1 MTQHKRWRGARRANG
16 MTTGRTMGI
25 ACGST
30 GVIAGV
36 VSGFIAGVLGFG
48 GIAQA
53 DDAVSLGEIAVQ
65 APPAVVGMP
74 GAPSVIREGTA
85 LFAHQDGG
93 TLGAALSGLPGLDST
108 WYGPNSNRPIVRGL
122 DGHRVAIEL
131 NGMPSFD
138 ASAVSYDHNAPVNP
152 LSLNKIEV
160 LRGPAALRYSGGA
173 AGGVIAAE
181 DDAIALRPVTGI
193 SGRVQLQGAS
203 ASRRLATATS
213 VDAGNGLYALH
224 VDGFASHA
232 GNYAAPGGYAGPSL
246 VNGRIDNSGSA
257 QRGGT
262 LGFSLTGE
270 RGAVGFSVGQTRDRY
285 GVIVDPATTIDMR
298 STNYALKA
306 ERRQVADW
314 LNSIRVSINHTNY
327 QHQELD
333 NGVPATT
340 FLNRGSSVRLDLN
353 SDALG
358 MNWDYGLQYTGFQFS
373 ALGDES
379 FLPVTHTR
387 QWAGF
392 AVGKG
397 ESGRWHY
404 SVGTRVERVSVAS
417 DGEGVSGV
425 TRFGTAQTQ
434 RSTPISASLSLAYE
448 FAPNWQAITTLSHNE
463 RAPAF
468 DELYAN
474 GPHDATAAYEL
485 GNPNLSRERSQ
496 TLEAGVRWQVAESK
510 FSATGYVSQYQN
522 FIGLMG
528 TNQCRDGDGAVVDCT
543 TADALP
549 EFDYQGVR
557 ARLVGAELS
566 TQHPLAQWGGQTL
579 SGRLTANALRADN
592 LSAGEPLPRIAPYAL
607 TPALIWRSGAI
618 AVELN
623 TPLVARQT
631 RVPATDTAGVT
642 PGYALVNLRA
652 SGSFAP
658 PLGNGRVGALWYV
671 SLDNLTNRTV
681 YAATSIDTMRL
692 LAPKPGRSLNAGIQL
707 AF

>member
-1 MTQHKRWRGARRANG
+1 MSRHWVSVAVLSAL
-16 MTTGRTMGI
+16 
-25 ACGST
+25 
-30 GVIAGV
+30 GVGV
-36 VSGFIAGVLGFG
+36 S
-48 GIAQA
+48 QA
-53 DDAVSLGEIAVQ
+53 DSVVDLGQIAID
-65 APPAVVGMP
+65 APPSVVGMP
-74 GAPSVIREGTA
+74 GEPTVVRAGAS
-85 LFAHQDGG
+85 LFTHQDGG
-93 TLGAALSGLPGLDST
+93 TLGAALAGLPGLDST

-122 DGHRVAIEL
+122 DGHRVAIL
-131 NGMPSFD
+131 TDGMPSLD

-181 DDAIALRPVTGI
+181 DDAIALRPVNGV
-193 SGRVQLQGAS
+193 SGRVQLQGDT

-232 GNYAAPGGYAGPSL
+232 GDYAAPGGYRGGSW
-246 VNGRIDNSGSA
+246 VDGRIDNSGSA

-262 LGFSLTGE
+262 LGFSLTGDQ
-270 RGAVGFSVGQTRDRY
+270 GAVGFSIGQTRDRY

-298 STNYALKA
+298 STQYAFKA

-314 LNSIRVSINHTNY
+314 LNSVQLSANHTNY

-340 FLNRGSSVRLDLN
+340 FLNRGNSLRLALN

-387 QWAGF
+387 QWSGF
-392 AVGKG
+392 AVGQG
-397 ESGRWHY
+397 AADRWHY
-404 SVGTRVERVSVAS
+404 SLGLRGERVSVSS
-417 DGEGVSGV
+417 DGEGASGV
-425 TRFGTAQTQ
+425 ARFGAAQTQ
-434 RSTPISASLSLAYE
+434 TSTPISASLSVAYE
-448 FAPNWQAITTLSHNE
+448 FAPNWQAIATLSHNE

-485 GNPNLSRERSQ
+485 GDPTLSRERSH
-496 TLEAGVRWQVAESK
+496 TLEAGLRWEAGEAK
-510 FSATGYVSQYQN
+510 FSTTGYISQYQN

-528 TNQCRDGDGAVVDCT
+528 TDRCRDGDGLVVACDA
-543 TADALP
+543 ADALP

-557 ARLVGAELS
+557 ARLVGVELS
-566 TQHPLAQWGGQTL
+566 AQHPLADWGAQKL
-579 SGRLTANALRADN
+579 SGRLTANILRADN
-592 LSAGEPLPRIAPYAL
+592 LTAGEPLPRIAPYSF
-607 TPALIWRSGAI
+607 TPALIWQMNPSVS
-618 AVELN
+618 VELN
-623 TPLVARQT
+623 AVLAARQT
-631 RVPATDTAGVT
+631 RVPATDTAGAT
-642 PGYALVNLRA
+642 PGYALVNLKA
-652 SGSFAP
+652 SGSLAP
-658 PLGNGRVGALWYV
+658 VLGTQAVGALWYV
-671 SLDNLTNRTV
+671 SLDNLTNRTA

-692 LAPKPGRSLNAGIQL
+692 LAPKPGRSLGAGVQL
-707 AF
+707 VF

>member
-1 MTQHKRWRGARRANG
+1 MHQRKRWV
-16 MTTGRTMGI
+16 T
-25 ACGST
+25 
-30 GVIAGV
+30 V
-36 VSGFIAGVLGFG
+36 GVLSVLGLG
-48 GIAQA
+48 GVQA
-53 DDAVSLGEIAVQ
+53 DEVANLGQIAVQ
-65 APPAVVGMP
+65 APPSVIGMP
-74 GAPSVIREGTA
+74 GEPTVVRDGAA
-85 LFAHQDGG
+85 LFSHQDGG

-122 DGHRVAIEL
+122 DGHRVVIVA
-131 NGMPSFD
+131 NGMPSLD

-173 AGGVIAAE
+173 AGGVISAT
-181 DDAIALRPVTGI
+181 DDAIALRPVTGVT
-193 SGRVQLQGAS
+193 GRVQLQADS
-203 ASRRLATATS
+203 ASHRLAAATS

-232 GNYAAPGGYAGPSL
+232 GNYDAPSGYRGGSL
-246 VNGRIDNSGSA
+246 VDGRIDNSGSA

-262 LGFSLTGE
+262 LGFSLTGD
-270 RGAVGFSVGQTRDRY
+270 RGAIGFSVGQTRDRY

-298 STNYALKA
+298 STTYALKA

-314 LNSIRVSINHTNY
+314 LNSIQLSVSHTNY

-333 NGVPATT
+333 DGVPATT
-340 FLNRGSSVRLDLN
+340 FRNRGSSVRLGLN

-358 MNWDYGLQYTGFQFS
+358 LNWDYGLQYTGFEFS

-379 FLPVTHTR
+379 FLPVTQTR

-392 AVGKG
+392 AVGQG
-397 ESGRWHY
+397 SFGRWHY
-404 SVGTRVERVSVAS
+404 SLGTRVERVSVESA
-417 DGEGVSGV
+417 GEGSSGV
-425 TRFGTAQTQ
+425 SRFGVAQTQ
-434 RSTPISASLSLAYE
+434 QSTPVSASLNLAYE
-448 FAPNWQAITTLSHNE
+448 FAPNWQVITTLSHNE
-463 RAPAF
+463 RAAAF

-485 GNPNLSRERSQ
+485 GDPNLSRERSH
-496 TLEAGVRWQVAESK
+496 TLEAGLRWQAGDAK

-528 TNQCRDGDGAVVDCT
+528 TDRCRDEDGAEVTCGM
-543 TADALP
+543 ADALP

-566 TQHPLAQWGGQTL
+566 AQHPLAQWGAQKL

-592 LSAGEPLPRIAPYAL
+592 LTAGEPLPRIAPYSI
-607 TPALIWRSGAI
+607 TPALIWQTGAMSL
-618 AVELN
+618 ELN

-631 RVPATDTAGVT
+631 RVPVTDSAGAT
-642 PGYALVNLRA
+642 PGYALVNLKA
-652 SGSFAP
+652 SGS
-658 PLGNGRVGALWYV
+658 LGAVFGSGAVGTLWYV
-671 SLDNLTNRTV
+671 SLENLTNRTAYV
-681 YAATSIDTMRL
+681 ASSIDTMRL
-692 LAPKPGRSLNAGIQL
+692 LAPKPGRSLNAGVQL